1 MGGKLT
7 NGERISAK
15 RALDTFE
22 KIKEVVGEDGVYLTG
37 SLRREKVVVGD
48 LDIVIV
54 REEGASDLNARLG
67 DLTGVDLSKRKQ
79 ISFVFD
85 GVQVDLNLCSAEI
98 KGTYLMHWTG
108 SMKEN
113 IRLRNVAKK
122 LGLKLSQNG
131 LIDSEGVNRAINCTE
146 EQVYALLGQT
156 YVEPKRR

>member
-7 NGERISAK
+7 NGERINAK
-15 RALDTFE
+15 RALEVFE

-54 REEGASDLNARLG
+54 REEGASDLNARLH

-79 ISFVFD
+79 ISFVFE
-85 GVQVDLNLCSAEI
+85 GVQVDLNLCSAEV

-113 IRLRNVAKK
+113 IRLRNQAKR
-122 LGLKLSQNG
+122 LGFKLSQNG

-146 EQVYALLGQT
+146 EQVYELLKT
-156 YVEPKRR
+156 SYVEPNRR